1 MRSRPSA
8 TLTASLLALVG
19 AYRRWLSPLLPPACR
34 FYPSCSEYARD
45 AVVQHGA
52 LRGLALA
59 AKRLARCHPWCEGGL
74 DPVPSAS
81 GSPRGNHRA
90 APAEVGR

>member
-45 AVVQHGA
+45 AVAQYGA
-52 LRGLALA
+52 LHGSALA
-59 AKRLARCHPWCEGGL
+59 AKRLARCHPWCEGGF